1 SIDQI
6 ADIYPVDCDR
16 VSLWLAGWE
25 EFKFDGLDDDPRS
38 GRPPKLHEQ
47 EQQRAIEIVREEPR
61 STQQG
66 LQRIAEE
73 IGKVIRGD
81 TWKNILKVND
91 YTGKRMRRSRRFF
104 RDEDEF
110 RAAQA
115 ELAQLRAE
123 SLLPS
128 SEFDLWYFDEAGFTL
143 QPSIPDAWQLVGER
157 LEL

>member
-1 SIDQI
+1 
-6 ADIYPVDCDR
+6 
-16 VSLWLAGWE
+16 
-25 EFKFDGLDDDPRS
+25 
-38 GRPPKLHEQ
+38 PKLHEQ

-157 LEL
+157 LELASTDGPRQNVLGFFNLHHQFHSFAFEGSMDPHPV